1 MYFFPFCD
9 KDLNLKSSQHPK
21 CCLQSNWSWFII
33 IILFMNNLNQLQ
45 YNSLFYI
52 QILFIT
58 ATKMYRKQLRDY
70 SDIRV
75 LITNWSFD
83 PTW

>member
-1 MYFFPFCD
+1 
-9 KDLNLKSSQHPK
+9 
-21 CCLQSNWSWFII
+21 
-33 IILFMNNLNQLQ
+33 MNNLNQLQ

-58 ATKMYRKQLRDY
+58 ATKTYRKQLRDY
-70 SDIRV
+70 GDIRV
-75 LITNWSFD
+75 LITNWRQSLSFD